1 MRRLLKMRLNNDFLI
16 HNTGNGEML
25 IPVGE
30 ETKRFHGVVKLNG
43 TGAEIV
49 HLLEEEDLSMDALL
63 NHFYE
68 TYPED
73 DQNVIKESVTQFVN
87 KLKEINAITD

>member
-1 MRRLLKMRLNNDFLI
+1 MKGLLKMKLNNDFLI
-16 HNTGNGEML
+16 HDTGNGEML

-30 ETKRFHGVVKLNG
+30 ETKKFHGVIKLNA

-49 HLLEEEDLSMDALL
+49 HLLEEDDLSMDALL

-68 TYPED
+68 EYPD
-73 DQNVIKESVTQFVN
+73 DDKELIKNTVTEFIN
-87 KLKEINAITD
+87 KLKEVNAITL

>member
-1 MRRLLKMRLNNDFLI
+1 MKLNDNFLI
-16 HNTGNGEML
+16 HDTGNGEML

-30 ETKRFHGVVKLNG
+30 ETKKFHGVIKLNE

-49 HLLEEEDLSMDALL
+49 HLIENDDLSIDAIL

-68 TYPED
+68 AYPDE
-73 DQNVIKESVTQFVN
+73 NKEVIKEAVTSFIN
-87 KLKEINAITD
+87 KLIEVNAITN

>member
-1 MRRLLKMRLNNDFLI
+1 MKLNSDFLI
-16 HNTGNGEML
+16 HDTGNGEML

-30 ETKRFHGVVKLNG
+30 ETKRFHGVIKLNG
-43 TGAEIV
+43 TGSEIV
-49 HLLEEEDLSMDALL
+49 HLLEENDLSMDELL

-68 TYPED
+68 EYDED
-73 DQNVIKESVTQFVN
+73 KEVIKQSVVEFVN

>member
-1 MRRLLKMRLNNDFLI
+1 MKLNDNFLI
-16 HNTGNGEML
+16 HDTGNGEML

-30 ETKRFHGVVKLNG
+30 ETKKFHGVIKLNE

-49 HLLEEEDLSMDALL
+49 HLIENDDLSLDAIL

-68 TYPED
+68 VYPDED
-73 DQNVIKESVTQFVN
+73 KEVIKEAVISFIN
-87 KLKEINAITD
+87 RLKEVNAITD

>member
-1 MRRLLKMRLNNDFLI
+1 MKGSSKMKLNDNFLI
-16 HNTGNGEML
+16 HDTGNGEML

-30 ETKRFHGVVKLNG
+30 ETKKFHGVIKLNE

-49 HLLEEEDLSMDALL
+49 HLIENDDLSIDAIL

-68 TYPED
+68 AYPDEN
-73 DQNVIKESVTQFVN
+73 QEVIKEAVISFIN
-87 KLKEINAITD
+87 KLKEVNAITD

>member
-1 MRRLLKMRLNNDFLI
+1 MKGLLKMKLNNDFLI
-16 HNTGNGEML
+16 HDTGNGEML

-30 ETKRFHGVVKLNG
+30 ETKKFHGVIKLNA

-49 HLLEEEDLSMDALL
+49 HLLEEDDLTMDALL

-68 TYPED
+68 EYPD
-73 DQNVIKESVTQFVN
+73 DDKEVIKSTVSEFIN
-87 KLKEINAITD
+87 KLREVNAITL

>member
-1 MRRLLKMRLNNDFLI
+1 MKLNENFLI
-16 HNTGNGEML
+16 HQTDNGEIL

-49 HLLEEEDLSMDALL
+49 HLLEDNDLSLEQLL
-63 NHFYE
+63 NHFYDA
-68 TYPED
+68 YPD
-73 DQNVIKESVTQFVN
+73 DKDNVKEGVTSFVN
-87 KLKEINAITD
+87 KLREINAITD

>member
-1 MRRLLKMRLNNDFLI
+1 MKLNNDFLI
-16 HNTGNGEML
+16 HDTGNGEML

-30 ETKRFHGVVKLNG
+30 ETKKFHGVVKLNA
-43 TGAEIV
+43 TGSEIV

-68 TYPED
+68 AYPEED
-73 DQNVIKESVTQFVN
+73 TELIKNSVNEFIN
-87 KLKEINAITD
+87 KLREINAITD